1 MSLPATP
8 AETARPA
15 LPDTQSLSPRR
26 LVATVALAL
35 ALGYAVLLA
44 GSVLQGF
51 WLVDPDGRPIV
62 NDFAAL
68 WSAGRLALD
77 GTPALAW
84 DAAAAKHVVVAA
96 TGRPFPDHYPMFY
109 PPPFLLLAVPFA
121 LLPLLPAMLAWLAV
135 TAPLYLLTIR
145 AIVGGWAGVLVALGF
160 PAALWNVTATQNG
173 FLTAALLGGALVAL
187 PRRPVLAG
195 CLFGLMTYKPQFGL
209 LIPLVL
215 VVGGH
220 WRTIGAAAGT
230 AVALAAASWL
240 AFGTAPWLAFVE
252 AMPAARETFLVLG
265 LGNWWK
271 LQSMFG
277 LVRALGGGE
286 ALAWTLHAGLGLIVA
301 VGVCRLWRSRAPH
314 GLKAA
319 ALATAALL
327 VTPYVYIYDMTLLA
341 VPVAF
346 LLRLGL
352 DDGFL
357 PDEPAGFAVV
367 VAFLLA
373 YPFCPVQ
380 FGLAAALMVALM
392 IARRAVAWDVPGR
405 PVPAGQSA

>member
-1 MSLPATP
+1 
-8 AETARPA
+8 
-15 LPDTQSLSPRR
+15 
-26 LVATVALAL
+26 
-35 ALGYAVLLA
+35 
-44 GSVLQGF
+44 
-51 WLVDPDGRPIV
+51 
-62 NDFAAL
+62 
-68 WSAGRLALD
+68 
-77 GTPALAW
+77 
-84 DAAAAKHVVVAA
+84 
-96 TGRPFPDHYPMFY
+96 
-109 PPPFLLLAVPFA
+109 
-121 LLPLLPAMLAWLAV
+121 
-135 TAPLYLLTIR
+135 
-145 AIVGGWAGVLVALGF
+145 
-160 PAALWNVTATQNG
+160 
-173 FLTAALLGGALVAL
+173 
-187 PRRPVLAG
+187 
-195 CLFGLMTYKPQFGL
+195 
-209 LIPLVL
+209 VL